1 MKPITEQRCEFC
13 GYKCPK
19 EGSYMLVA
27 YGVEWFYCSDECLR
41 RDLAIDNEEWKKIEK
56 YNPASVYFKS
66 RKFGALVTKFFE
78 TDKEQ
83 K

>member
-19 EGSYMLVA
+19 EGSYMLA
-27 YGVEWFYCSDECLR
+27 AHGVEWFYCSDECLR
-41 RDLAIDNEEWKKIEK
+41 RDLRVDDKEWEKIEK

-66 RKFGALVTKFFE
+66 VKFGAMVTKFLAK
-78 TDKEQ
+78 DKEQ